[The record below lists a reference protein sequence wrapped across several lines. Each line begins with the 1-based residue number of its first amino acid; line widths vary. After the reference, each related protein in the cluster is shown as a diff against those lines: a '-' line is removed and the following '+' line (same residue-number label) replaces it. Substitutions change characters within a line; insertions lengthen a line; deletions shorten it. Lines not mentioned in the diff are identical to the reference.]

1 MEGEALVLWMEAFLE
16 VLEAQAVVLKAS
28 WVARLPCLR
37 SFAPNPLFQLVVVEA
52 LEGELV

>member
-52 LEGELV
+52 LEGEVV